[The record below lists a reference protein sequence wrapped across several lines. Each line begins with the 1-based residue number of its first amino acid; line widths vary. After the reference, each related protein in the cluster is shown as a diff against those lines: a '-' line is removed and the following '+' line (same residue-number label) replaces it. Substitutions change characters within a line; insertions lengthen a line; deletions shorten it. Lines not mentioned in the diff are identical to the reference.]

1 MKGPRLIRLG
11 IVDDH
16 PVFRLG
22 LIRLLERESDLLTVW
37 ELGTLDRLEETL
49 NELPVD
55 VVLMDLTLGPDQ
67 DALAATRAIR
77 ANHEDVKVIVIS
89 GSLDFEWA
97 SASRAAGAHGYL
109 PKDLPLEDMIATIR
123 ALASPNLGV
132 ANFAD
137 LLANSPVTSRP
148 RRTLAETLTRREQ
161 QVLTELRRG
170 RTNKEIAT
178 RLGVSPTTIKKH
190 VQQIFR
196 KLKVRTRSQA
206 VFAADAHTNGRP
218 FVGSD
223 RLR

>member
-1 MKGPRLIRLG
+1 MIRLG

-22 LIRLLERESDLLTVW
+22 LIRLLERENDLATVW
-37 ELGTLDRLEETL
+37 EMGTLDRLEEL
-49 NELPVD
+49 LDELPVD

-67 DALAATRAIR
+67 DALAATRMIR
-77 ANHEDVKVIVIS
+77 AKHEDVKVIVIS

-109 PKDLPLEDMIATIR
+109 PKDLPLDDMIATIR
-123 ALASPNLGV
+123 ALASPNLGI
-132 ANFAD
+132 ANFTD
-137 LLANSPVTSRP
+137 MLANGPATPFRG

-170 RTNKEIAT
+170 RTNKEIAA
-178 RLGVSPTTIKKH
+178 RLGVAPTTIKKH

-206 VFAADAHTNGRP
+206 VFAADAQTNGRP
-218 FVGSD
+218 FVTSD
-223 RLR
+223 RTR